1 MRLRLLALTA
11 ILAAVPWLQGCYQ
24 CGNTAYL
31 KALEKVGV
39 EKRDLLVKRVDNARE
54 AQEEAQQQFKDSLDE
69 FRSLVGYDG
78 GALEAQYEKLRSSY
92 ESSKSKADEVNQRID
107 GIESVANKLF
117 AEWETEIGQ
126 FKDAS
131 YKLESQRELRDT
143 RKRVEGL
150 VKTMKKAASRMDPV
164 LEKLNDQ
171 VMFLKHNLNA
181 KALGSLKTTA
191 DSLQVE
197 VSGLI
202 QEMEASI
209 NEANAFIAEMKKP
222 AASP

>member
-1 MRLRLLALTA
+1 VRIRILALVA
-11 ILAAVPWLQGCYQ
+11 VLAAVPWLQGCYQ

-54 AQEEAQQQFKDSLDE
+54 AQQEAQQQFKDSLDE
-69 FRSLVGYDG
+69 FKSLVGYNG
-78 GALEAQYEKLRSSY
+78 GALEAQYEKLKSSY
-92 ESSKSKADEVNQRID
+92 EGSKSKADEVNKRIE
-107 GIESVANKLF
+107 GIESVAGKLF
-117 AEWETEIGQ
+117 GEWEKEIGE
-126 FKDAS
+126 FKDAG

-143 RKRVEGL
+143 RKRVGEL

-171 VMFLKHNLNA
+171 VLFLKHNLNA

-197 VSGLI
+197 VGGLI
-202 QEMEASI
+202 KEMEASI

-222 AASP
+222 PASS

>member
-1 MRLRLLALTA
+1 MRIRFLALVA
-11 ILAAVPWLQGCYQ
+11 VLATLPGLQGCYQ
-24 CGNTAYL
+24 CGNAAYL
-31 KALEKVGV
+31 KALEKVGM

-54 AQEEAQQQFKDSLDE
+54 AQQEAQEQFKDSLEE
-69 FRSLVGYDG
+69 FKSLVGYNG
-78 GALEAQYEKLRSSY
+78 GALEAQYEKLKGSY
-92 ESSKSKADEVNQRID
+92 ESSSAKADEVRKRIS
-107 GIESVANKLF
+107 GIESVSNSLF
-117 AEWETEIGQ
+117 AEWEKEIGE

-143 RKRVEGL
+143 RKRVDEL
-150 VKTMKKAASRMDPV
+150 VKTMKRAASRMNPV

-171 VMFLKHNLNA
+171 VLFLKHNLNA

-197 VSGLI
+197 VGGLI
-202 QEMEASI
+202 KEMEASI

-222 AASP
+222 AASS

>member
-1 MRLRLLALTA
+1 M
-11 ILAAVPWLQGCYQ
+11 
-24 CGNTAYL
+24 
-31 KALEKVGV
+31 

-92 ESSKSKADEVNQRID
+92 ESSKSKAEEVNNRID
-107 GIESVANKLF
+107 GIESVAHKLF
-117 AEWETEIGQ
+117 AEWEAEIGQ

-143 RKRVEGL
+143 RKRVDGL
-150 VKTMKKAASRMDPV
+150 VKTMNKAASRMDPV

-171 VMFLKHNLNA
+171 VLFLKHNLNA

-197 VSGLI
+197 VGGLI
-202 QEMEASI
+202 QAMEASI

-222 AASP
+222 AASS